1 MFFMLSGVALMY
13 NYDDK
18 IDYASYSKKRFLNI
32 YPSFW
37 IAYASVFL
45 YNFYNQLSIP
55 INIPKYTLL
64 FSLIGMDGYFS
75 YLFKNFC
82 LVGEWFLGAIIIL
95 YILFPL
101 FRAMMKRGRKKANL
115 VLIVFG
121 GLSIYILQFNPFIMI
136 SNRNILVCSFSF
148 LLGMYFIKYIKDINL
163 YGFLISLIL
172 FIIFI
177 NVEIPLFTYV
187 ISVISGYLLFFMLVY
202 ISRFIKNKLFKL
214 VIEKICKYS
223 YEVFLVHHVIIKKV
237 FVRYTGLNLG
247 RLEVLCLFVIVIVMI
262 FFFSKLLFRLK
273 SKIMSYFH
281 ELT

>member
-1 MFFMLSGVALMY
+1 MKNDKNKLFYLNIIRAIATIIIVIFHFNCNLDIYSINVPNNLFYKTANGDFGVIGVAMFFMLSGVALMY

-101 FRAMMKRGRKKANL
+101 FRAMMKRGRKK
-115 VLIVFG
+115 G
-121 GLSIYILQFNPFIMI
+121 D
-136 SNRNILVCSFSF
+136 C
-148 LLGMYFIKYIKDINL
+148 
-163 YGFLISLIL
+163 
-172 FIIFI
+172 
-177 NVEIPLFTYV
+177 
-187 ISVISGYLLFFMLVY
+187 
-202 ISRFIKNKLFKL
+202 
-214 VIEKICKYS
+214 
-223 YEVFLVHHVIIKKV
+223 
-237 FVRYTGLNLG
+237 
-247 RLEVLCLFVIVIVMI
+247 
-262 FFFSKLLFRLK
+262 
-273 SKIMSYFH
+273 
-281 ELT
+281 